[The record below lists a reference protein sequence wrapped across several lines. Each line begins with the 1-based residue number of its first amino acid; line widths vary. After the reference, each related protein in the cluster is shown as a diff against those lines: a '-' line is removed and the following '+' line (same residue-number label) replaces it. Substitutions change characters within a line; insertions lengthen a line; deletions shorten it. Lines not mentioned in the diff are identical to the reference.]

1 MGYFDGL
8 TASSFKKDD
17 KGNTIF
23 YPWGI
28 LGKGYILPEDRKDTI
43 RLVIKRHMI
52 FIVPF
57 AIVFSIFLKI
67 WILIIAL
74 PFYFFGYAIWI
85 RQLTRG
91 LEVTSEKLTLSD
103 TTANSAR
110 AHNMAT
116 LWLLEI
122 CSLLFVLAGLFI
134 FATSPQKWI
143 TGLSSITFFGI
154 SALVFWFMI
163 KKKKEQ
169 ER

>member
-8 TASSFKKDD
+8 TASSFKTDE

-28 LGKGYILPEDRKDTI
+28 LGKGYILPEDRKDSI
-43 RLVIKRHMI
+43 RLAIKRHMT

-57 AIVFSIFLKI
+57 AIVFAIFLKI

-74 PFYFFGYAIWI
+74 PFYYIGYAIWI
-85 RQLTRG
+85 KQLTRG
-91 LEVTSEKLTLSD
+91 FEITSQKLSFSD

-110 AHNMAT
+110 AHNLST

-134 FATSPQKWI
+134 LAASPQNRLI
-143 TGLSSITFFGI
+143 GLSSIVFFGF
-154 SALVFWFMI
+154 SALVFWSMI
-163 KKKKEQ
+163 RKKREQ
-169 ER
+169 DR